1 MLSLVVMRGNDT
13 GLFPWGV
20 PMRGDVPMR
29 ADDGISD
36 DERLHTLRVR
46 ESIARKIAA
55 AGGWISFER
64 YMDLALY
71 EPGLGYYSAGTRKLG
86 AGGDFTTAPEI
97 SSLFGACVAKQCA
110 EVLRAVGGGS
120 ILEVGAGSGRLAVDI
135 LGRLES
141 LAQLPARYLI
151 LEVSGDLK
159 ERQRTLLHAAL
170 PHLSHRVVWLD
181 ALPEPFDGVV
191 LANEVLDA
199 LPVTRFRWDG
209 KLFEDLGV
217 TFTNGAF
224 ESAARPADA
233 AMSGRCA
240 ALMANAM
247 LTQRQHRTLPLDG
260 YVSEYCPRLQSWA
273 AGIAQS
279 LRTGAVLWFDY
290 GLPRAQYYLAERREG
305 TLLCHFRHR
314 VHDDPFRYP
323 GLSDITAWVDF
334 TTMAEAAGAA
344 GCELAGFTTQAFFL
358 AGMHIDAEMQAF
370 AGGDATRFA
379 RLANQARQLM
389 LPGEMGERFKAMAWL
404 RGLELEL
411 SGFALQDLRHT
422 L

>member
-1 MLSLVVMRGNDT
+1 MRS
-13 GLFPWGV
+13 
-20 PMRGDVPMR
+20 
-29 ADDGISD
+29 DDGISD
-36 DERLHTLRVR
+36 DELRHSLRVR
-46 ESIARKIAA
+46 ESIAREIAA

-71 EPGLGYYSAGTRKLG
+71 QPGLGYYSAGARKLG

-110 EVLRAVGGGS
+110 EVLRAVPEGS
-120 ILEVGAGSGRLAVDI
+120 ILEVGAGTGRLAVDI
-135 LGRLES
+135 LGRLET

-151 LEVSGDLK
+151 LEVSADLK

-170 PHLSHRVVWLD
+170 PHLRNRVVWLD
-181 ALPEPFDGVV
+181 ALPEPFDGVI

-209 KLFEDLGV
+209 TVFEELGV
-217 TFTNGAF
+217 AFSEGAF
-224 ESAARPADA
+224 FSSARPADP
-233 AMSGRCA
+233 AMTDRCK

-247 LTQRQHRTLPLDG
+247 LSAGERPETLALDG

-273 AGIAQS
+273 VGIARS
-279 LRTGAVLWFDY
+279 LGTGAVLWFDY
-290 GLPRAQYYLAERREG
+290 GLPRAQYYLAERRDG

-334 TTMAEAAGAA
+334 TAMAEAAGAA
-344 GCELAGFTTQAFFL
+344 NCELAGFTTQAFFL
-358 AGMHIDAEMQAF
+358 AGMRIDAEMHAI
-370 AGGDATRFA
+370 ARGDANRFA

-404 RGLELEL
+404 RGLDLEL

>member
-1 MLSLVVMRGNDT
+1 MR
-13 GLFPWGV
+13 P
-20 PMRGDVPMR
+20 
-29 ADDGISD
+29 DDDISD
-36 DERLHTLRVR
+36 DERRHTLRVR
-46 ESIARKIAA
+46 ESIAREIAA

-71 EPGLGYYSAGTRKLG
+71 EPGLGYYSAGAHKLG

-97 SSLFGACVAKQCA
+97 SSLFGSCVAKQCA
-110 EVLRAVGGGS
+110 EVMSAVREGS
-120 ILEVGAGSGRLAVDI
+120 ILEVGAGSGRMAVDI
-135 LGRLES
+135 LARLES

-151 LEVSGDLK
+151 LEVSADLK

-170 PHLSHRVVWLD
+170 PHLRDRVVWLD
-181 ALPEPFDGVV
+181 ALPEPFDGVI

-209 KLFEDLGV
+209 TVFEELGV
-217 TFTNGAF
+217 TFRDGAF
-224 ESAARPADA
+224 SSAARRADPAMTD
-233 AMSGRCA
+233 RCK

-247 LTQRQHRTLPLDG
+247 LSAGEHHRTSALYG
-260 YVSEYCPRLQSWA
+260 YVFEYCPRLPSWA
-273 AGIAQS
+273 RGIARS
-279 LRTGAVLWFDY
+279 LRAGAVLWFDY
-290 GLPRAQYYLAERREG
+290 GLPRAQYYLAERRDG

-358 AGMHIDAEMQAF
+358 AGMHIDAEMHAF
-370 AGGDATRFA
+370 ARGDANRFA

-404 RGLELEL
+404 RGLDLEL

>member
-1 MLSLVVMRGNDT
+1 MRS
-13 GLFPWGV
+13 
-20 PMRGDVPMR
+20 
-29 ADDGISD
+29 DDGISD
-36 DERLHTLRVR
+36 DELGHTLRVR
-46 ESIARKIAA
+46 EAIAREIAA

-71 EPGLGYYSAGTRKLG
+71 EPGLGYYSAGARKLG

-110 EVLRAVGGGS
+110 EVLRAVRGGS
-120 ILEVGAGSGRLAVDI
+120 ILEVGAGTGRLAVDI
-135 LGRLES
+135 LGRLET

-151 LEVSGDLK
+151 LEVSADLK

-170 PHLSHRVVWLD
+170 PHLRDRVVWLD
-181 ALPEPFDGVV
+181 APPEPFDGVI

-209 KLFEDLGV
+209 TVFEELGV
-217 TFTNGAF
+217 TFSDGAF
-224 ESAARPADA
+224 FCSARPADP
-233 AMSGRCA
+233 AMTDRCQ
-240 ALMANAM
+240 ALMANA
-247 LTQRQHRTLPLDG
+247 LRSDEPRHGTLALPG

-273 AGIAQS
+273 VGIARA

-290 GLPRAQYYLAERREG
+290 GLPRAQYYVAERRDG
-305 TLLCHFRHR
+305 TLLCHSRHR

-344 GCELAGFTTQAFFL
+344 DCELAGFTTQAFFL
-358 AGMHIDAEMQAF
+358 AGMHIDAEMHAN
-370 AGGDATRFA
+370 ARGDANRFA

-404 RGLELEL
+404 RGLDLEL
-411 SGFALQDLRHT
+411 SGFTLQDLRHT